1 MLKMKV
7 DDGKIGFFL
16 WKARIL
22 CGASSYEAKS
32 LYCCMCVCVSAC
44 LVKQK
49 WIESAVKKFLNI
61 SRSSVERCTDI
72 KSCMADASLRKWMV
86 IR

>member
-1 MLKMKV
+1 MEKL
-7 DDGKIGFFL
+7 DFFFFS
-16 WKARIL
+16 KARIL
-22 CGASSYEAKS
+22 CRASSYEAES
-32 LYCCMCVCVSAC
+32 LYCCICVCVCAC

-61 SRSSVERCTDI
+61 LRSSVERCTYI